1 MLRVAEIFRSL
12 QGEGLYSGTTSL
24 FLRTTGC
31 NLRCWFCD
39 TPYTSWEP
47 EGQQRPWREVLDELL
62 EDDCQ
67 HVVITGGE
75 PLLQPDIVPL
85 SHELRAANK
94 IITVE
99 TAGTIHRPVAAD
111 LMSISPK
118 LRNSQPPTERS
129 PRWAVRHAQWRSN
142 RPVLQQLLASY
153 PSQLKFVIDQPA
165 DIDELE
171 EFLDAPPPLPRDA
184 VWVMP
189 QARTAAEIAEKAIW
203 LEPAAA
209 AHGFRY
215 SSRLHIEMFG
225 NVRGR

>member
-12 QGEGLYSGTTSL
+12 QGEGLFAGTTSL

-47 EGQQRPWREVLDELL
+47 EGHQRPWKDVLDELL
-62 EDDCQ
+62 ADDCQ

-75 PLLQPDIVPL
+75 PLLQPNLVPL
-85 SHELRAANK
+85 THELHAAGR
-94 IITVE
+94 IVTIE
-99 TAGTIHRPVAAD
+99 TAGTVYRPVAAD

-118 LRNSQPPTERS
+118 LSNSQPSVERS
-129 PRWAVRHAQWRSN
+129 ARWAARHASQRCN
-142 RPVLQQLLASY
+142 RPILHQLIAEY
-153 PSQLKFVIDQPA
+153 PAQLKFVIDQPS
-165 DIDELE
+165 DITELE
-171 EFLDAPPPLPRDA
+171 EFLDAPPPLPRDS

-189 QARTAAEIAEKAIW
+189 QARTNAEIIAKSGWLLSAAE
-203 LEPAAA
+203 